1 MYHLIA
7 DSALLMN
14 LSECGKEICYV
25 SLHILGCLVYNVGG
39 GDDQLGGVVEVPV
52 PGPPV
57 LGHAQ
62 HGGSEILT
70 KNKISTFLGDCYVL
84 VLH

>member
-1 MYHLIA
+1 MNQIVF
-7 DSALLMN
+7 LLNYLMKYKFIMITN
-14 LSECGKEICYV
+14 LSECTEEICYV
-25 SLHILGCLVYNVGG
+25 SLHILGGLVDNVGG

-62 HGGSEILT
+62 HGGSEIL
-70 KNKISTFLGDCYVL
+70 
-84 VLH
+84 